1 MRKWVIGVGVLVVA
15 AMAYGQEF
23 EGVSGKVVLYN
34 TTAKDVEVGMVGGG
48 VMDMSVR
55 ANSRLVHKFCG
66 EKNEPFEIFLKYW
79 GDPPDKHI
87 GKLSVCDGDVYAIT
101 AEGIKTV
108 KTVERPK
115 KPEGEPD
122 FAKPD
127 EVIASLEKMKKEAQE
142 KKAYTAMGK
151 CNYAINVIKN
161 LVEKNLAEPSTL
173 KQRWQEANEE
183 YQKIPK

>member
-1 MRKWVIGVGVLVVA
+1 MKKWVIGVCLLVA
-15 AMAYGQEF
+15 AMAYGEEF
-23 EGVSGKVVLYN
+23 AGVAGKVVLYN
-34 TTAKDVEVGMVGGG
+34 TTSRNVEIGIVGGG
-48 VMDMSVR
+48 VMDMSIQP
-55 ANSRLVHKFCG
+55 NGRLVHKFCG
-66 EKNEPFEIFLKYW
+66 EKNEPFEIFLKYF

-87 GKLSVCDGDVYAIT
+87 GKLSVCDGDVYAVT
-101 AEGIKTV
+101 PEGIKTI

-122 FAKPD
+122 FTKPD

-142 KKAYTAMGK
+142 KRAFLAVGK

-161 LVEKNLAEPSTL
+161 LVEKKLADDPSIL

-183 YQKIPK
+183 

>member
-1 MRKWVIGVGVLVVA
+1 MRKWVSGIGVLVVA

-23 EGVSGKVVLYN
+23 EGVPGKVVLYN
-34 TTAKDVEVGMVGGG
+34 TTTRDIEVGIAEGG
-48 VMDMSVR
+48 VGDLSLR
-55 ANSRLVHKFCG
+55 AKGRLVHKFCG
-66 EKNEPFEIFLKYW
+66 EKNEPFGIALHYF
-79 GDPPDKHI
+79 GDPPDKFM
-87 GKLSVCDGDVYAIT
+87 GKLSVCDGDVYAVT
-101 AEGIKTV
+101 PEGIKTI

-122 FAKPD
+122 FTKPD

-151 CNYAINVIKN
+151 CNFAINVIKN
-161 LVEKNLAEPSTL
+161 LVEQKLAEPSTL